1 MALGGGVGVPGGLVE
16 FIPRL
21 HDMIT
26 KNVSFDNVSTTSFTT
41 SMLNVQLWKNSG
53 NLLFQ
58 TVEEETQEAPSNQ
71 TESTNL
77 LLPKVLVPEEQSSWA
92 AHRIVEVHFN
102 LATKQLEFVRV
113 RFDKKEADSVKIASA
128 ILVAQQQNPSPEV
141 AAKLFFVENS

>member
-1 MALGGGVGVPGGLVE
+1 MENGG
-16 FIPRL
+16 
-21 HDMIT
+21 
-26 KNVSFDNVSTTSFTT
+26 K
-41 SMLNVQLWKNSG
+41 
-53 NLLFQ
+53 LLFQ

-113 RFDKKEADSVKIASA
+113 RFDKNKTADSFFMASD
-128 ILVAQQQNPSPEV
+128 ILAPQQQNSSPEV

>member
-53 NLLFQ
+53 NLFIPNGGGGN
-58 TVEEETQEAPSNQ
+58 TRGPVESDRINKPTAP
-71 TESTNL
+71 
-77 LLPKVLVPEEQSSWA
+77 
-92 AHRIVEVHFN
+92 
-102 LATKQLEFVRV
+102 
-113 RFDKKEADSVKIASA
+113 
-128 ILVAQQQNPSPEV
+128 
-141 AAKLFFVENS
+141 